1 MPNKSGAKFV
11 PVTDDVQV
19 KKVAEL
25 AHEIWNEHY
34 EEILG
39 KEQIAYMLDMFQ
51 SEKALKNQMKNDNY
65 RYFLINCDGEDCGYI
80 GISSD
85 NDRLFLSKL
94 YLKKSFRSRGV
105 ASDAMKMLEDICRA
119 EKLRAI
125 WLTVN
130 KYNLSSKAVYDKKG
144 FKVIDDDVCDIGSGY
159 VMDDYIM
166 QKDII

>member
-51 SEKALKNQMKNDNY
+51 SEKALKNQMKNDN
-65 RYFLINCDGEDCGYI
+65 
-80 GISSD
+80 
-85 NDRLFLSKL
+85 
-94 YLKKSFRSRGV
+94 
-105 ASDAMKMLEDICRA
+105 
-119 EKLRAI
+119 
-125 WLTVN
+125 
-130 KYNLSSKAVYDKKG
+130 
-144 FKVIDDDVCDIGSGY
+144 
-159 VMDDYIM
+159 
-166 QKDII
+166 